1 MTTPSIGQS
10 HLNLGG
16 RVLAAVDTS
25 TYTESV
31 CQHAAWAAARLQA
44 PLEFV
49 HVLERQP
56 DGARFSDLSGNLA
69 LGTQEALLEQLAA
82 ADEAQG
88 KLAQE
93 RGRLLLRHAQSIAT
107 AQHGIEAQTRLRHG
121 GLVDTLVEL
130 EDGVRLYVLGKR
142 GEHADFA
149 QGHLGS
155 EVERVVR
162 SVHRPILVASRAFND
177 IDRVLVAFD
186 GSATT
191 RKAIEMV
198 AASPLFRGLH
208 VDVVTVGKVD
218 DAAEAQL
225 RWALDTLTQAGL
237 DNAGRIIVGEPED
250 VIAKLV
256 QEEAIHLLVMGAYG
270 HSRIRRLI
278 VGSTTTTMLRTCR
291 VPVLLLR

>member
-1 MTTPSIGQS
+1 MTTTAAGQS
-10 HLNLGG
+10 HLNIGG
-16 RVLAAVDTS
+16 RVLAAIDTS
-25 TYTESV
+25 AYTDSV
-31 CQHAAWAAARLQA
+31 CSHAAWAAARLEA

-49 HVLERQP
+49 HVLERQA

-69 LGTQEALLEQLAA
+69 LGTQEALLEQLVAV
-82 ADEAQG
+82 DEAQG

-107 AQHGIEAQTRLRHG
+107 AQRAIEAETRLRHG
-121 GLVDTLVEL
+121 GLVDTLLDL

-155 EVERVVR
+155 ELERVVR
-162 SVHRPILVASRAFND
+162 AVHRPILVASRAFAD
-177 IDRVLVAFD
+177 IARVLVAFD

-191 RKAIEMV
+191 RKGIEMV

-208 VDVVTVGKVD
+208 VDVVTVGKD
-218 DAAEAQL
+218 GDAAQAQL
-225 RWALDTLTQAGL
+225 RWALDTLSRAGL
-237 DNAGRIIVGEPED
+237 DNAGRIVAGEPDD
-250 VIAKLV
+250 VIAGLV
-256 QEEAIHLLVMGAYG
+256 QDERIDLLVMGAYG

-291 VPVLLLR
+291 IPVLLLR